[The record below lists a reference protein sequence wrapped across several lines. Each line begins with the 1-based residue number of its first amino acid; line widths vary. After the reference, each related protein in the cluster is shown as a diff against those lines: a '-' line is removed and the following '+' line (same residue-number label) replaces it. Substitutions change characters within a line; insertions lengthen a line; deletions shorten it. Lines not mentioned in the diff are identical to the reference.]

1 MGIRRFFARFFFLLM
16 LILAFHWVIIEVT
29 GDVRVQAFEVG
40 ARALGMG
47 GAFTAVADDA
57 GAPFWNPASITQIE
71 HVGLIS
77 TLGGGGEG
85 ATTDGSSPGASPG
98 WPNFWGNYSRAVST
112 GRYSLSQYFWFNAEL
127 PAPSSDY
134 DVKAVASNNLTLATP
149 INPAWL
155 GKIGWPGL
163 NFLAIGGDV
172 RYVAFGRKEGFAS
185 GFTSDTG
192 VLAKWSE
199 RWAGGFVVQDL
210 FTKSREKTVDATGT
224 SSTVKIDPNWRA
236 GVAYR
241 PDKATT
247 LAVDLEGPN
256 FYSGLSAGV
265 HLGVEERFFDILAL
279 RGGLALWSGVRS
291 YNFGVGL
298 KLGSLRLDIGNGYM
312 SGASNR
318 INLVGTAIIQF

>member
-16 LILAFHWVIIEVT
+16 LILVFQWVIIEVT
-29 GDVRVQAFEVG
+29 GDVRVFAFEVG

-57 GAPFWNPASITQIE
+57 SAPFWNPAAITQIE

-77 TLGGGGEG
+77 NLGGGGEG
-85 ATTDGSSPGASPG
+85 ATGDGSSPGSSTA

-112 GRYSLSQYFWFNAEL
+112 GRYSLSQYFWFDAEL

-149 INPAWL
+149 INTAWL
-155 GKIGWPGL
+155 GWPGL
-163 NFLAIGGDV
+163 NFLAVGGDV
-172 RYVAFGRKEGFAS
+172 RYAAFGS
-185 GFTSDTG
+185 GKGVATGLTDDAG

-199 RWAGGFVVQDL
+199 RWSGGVVVQDL
-210 FTKSREKTVDATGT
+210 FTKSREGTVDNAGKPL
-224 SSTVKIDPNWRA
+224 SVKIDPNWRA
-236 GVAYR
+236 GLAYR

-256 FYSGLSAGV
+256 FYSGKSAGV
-265 HLGVEERFFDILAL
+265 HLGVEKRFFDVLAL
-279 RGGLALWSGVRS
+279 RGGLAFWSGVRS

-298 KLGSLRLDIGNGYM
+298 KLGSLRLDVGNGYI

-318 INLVGTAIIQF
+318 VNLIGTAIIQF